1 MELRSALFLLCLAAP
16 LCRSDFSS
24 GTPLEPYDFLFD
36 AAVEAYYKADWLS
49 VILNMEKALK
59 NKATVQRVKAD
70 CRLSCANQTAYGEPL
85 AGLGVP
91 VPGAGSVEDLGFFQ
105 KILKRADCVNSC
117 ETEKLGS
124 PTLHLVSQEVELEFK
139 KRTPYNYLQVAYFK
153 INKLDKAVA
162 AANTFFLANPDHV
175 EMKQNL
181 DYYRMMA
188 GVQEEDFRD
197 LEASPHMA
205 EFLLGKKYY
214 SDDSFGLAAAHF
226 EAALDEYFT
235 ADKECRVLC
244 EGAYRYDGYNY
255 MEYSADL
262 FQTMTDHY
270 IQALNCKQHCTVE
283 LASAPGR
290 DKPFE
295 DFLPSHFN
303 YLQFSY
309 YNSEKYEKAIE
320 CAKTYL
326 LFHPDDEV
334 MNQNLNYYSAVLGE
348 DKAKT
353 ITARQVVKQHIQHSL
368 LEKELLYFGY
378 EAFGITFVDPDTWTP
393 EDVMP
398 KKLRDKQK
406 AERETAAR
414 ITEEIGNLMKEI
426 EVLVEEKK
434 KDSTEMAKI
443 IVPQEG
449 GAVLYDDIKVTMTS
463 KQLNGSQRVLLDKVI
478 SDDECRELQR
488 LSNAAALKGDGYRG
502 RPSPHT
508 PSETFQGVTVLK
520 AVKFGQEGKV
530 PLKSSRLFFDS
541 SEKVRKVLESYF
553 RLETPLYFSYSHLVC
568 RSAIEEKQ
576 EGRTD
581 LSHPVHVD
589 NCVLVSDVNEC
600 VKEPPAY
607 THRDYSAI
615 LYLNDDF
622 EGGEF
627 IFTEL
632 DAKTVTAE
640 VRPQCGRVVGFGAG
654 KENPHGVRA
663 ITKGQRCAV
672 ALWFTLNPS
681 HEEKERIQAQE
692 LLKMFS
698 TPVNAEFSPQEVN
711 AKSQKVTEES
721 PKVTEESPKV
731 TEESPKVT
739 EDSPKVTKES
749 PKVTEESSKVT
760 GESPKVTEE
769 SSKVTGESPKVTEE
783 SSKVT
788 EESSKVT
795 EASPKVTEE
804 SPKVTEESQK
814 VTEESQKVTKE
825 SPKVIEESSKVTGES
840 PKVTEESSKVTEES
854 SKVTEA
860 SPKVTE
866 ESPKVT
872 EESQKVTEES
882 QKVTKESPK
891 VIEESSKVIE
901 ESQKVTEAPPQAQQ
915 EQAEKKQNTAPSK
928 QKLDAPADLP
938 NDTAKPAA
946 KTAGKTSAKTKT
958 APTAQTKAGSPAKA
972 KPAAKVKTA
981 TKKDEKQ
988 KTQAKQENKKKPKPA
1003 AKQTGKASS
1012 KKNSASDSQSSKDE
1026 L

>member
-353 ITARQVVKQHIQHSL
+353 ITARQVLIAHSL

-378 EAFGITFVDPDTWTP
+378 DAFGITFVDP
-393 EDVMP
+393 V
-398 KKLRDKQK
+398 R
-406 AERETAAR
+406 
-414 ITEEIGNLMKEI
+414 
-426 EVLVEEKK
+426 
-434 KDSTEMAKI
+434 
-443 IVPQEG
+443 

-681 HEEKERIQAQE
+681 HEEKVTLTEQVF
-692 LLKMFS
+692 FS
-698 TPVNAEFSPQEVN
+698 
-711 AKSQKVTEES
+711 
-721 PKVTEESPKV
+721 
-731 TEESPKVT
+731 
-739 EDSPKVTKES
+739 
-749 PKVTEESSKVT
+749 
-760 GESPKVTEE
+760 
-769 SSKVTGESPKVTEE
+769 
-783 SSKVT
+783 
-788 EESSKVT
+788 
-795 EASPKVTEE
+795 
-804 SPKVTEESQK
+804 
-814 VTEESQKVTKE
+814 
-825 SPKVIEESSKVTGES
+825 
-840 PKVTEESSKVTEES
+840 
-854 SKVTEA
+854 
-860 SPKVTE
+860 
-866 ESPKVT
+866 
-872 EESQKVTEES
+872 
-882 QKVTKESPK
+882 
-891 VIEESSKVIE
+891 
-901 ESQKVTEAPPQAQQ
+901 
-915 EQAEKKQNTAPSK
+915 
-928 QKLDAPADLP
+928 
-938 NDTAKPAA
+938 
-946 KTAGKTSAKTKT
+946 
-958 APTAQTKAGSPAKA
+958 
-972 KPAAKVKTA
+972 
-981 TKKDEKQ
+981 
-988 KTQAKQENKKKPKPA
+988 
-1003 AKQTGKASS
+1003 
-1012 KKNSASDSQSSKDE
+1012 
-1026 L
+1026 